1 MSIYTLGLN
10 DPELALLSHCCA
22 ESAQT
27 LLMEVVEKGAVKH
40 DVVANFFKEEVVDV
54 DGDAVLLTR
63 SKSKDSL
70 SISLKVVYNAAV
82 MDACPEELPSKEIV
96 TALMKIGKVRLGPV
110 NRDSDETELPMP
122 MGLVDVAHGSSGSN
136 RLVDETGYVSRF
148 SHINFHSA
156 RVYRDNLQS
165 SKKTDYSNL
174 MGSQHLVS
182 VNLSPKQ
189 FAKVARANG
198 VPTAVTL
205 CRYLGDILPEP
216 DKSIEFSEQTIR
228 KEGTGVDP
236 ALEKALESAMDAVVT
251 MLTPVKAITSKK
263 ASAELTTLL
272 QEVSVAYSNLAV
284 AMQEQRRADMQT
296 LLSGYM
302 EKFQI
307 QVEESVR
314 KLPPKVQSKVD
325 IPSFGLLLN
334 HTK

>member
-1 MSIYTLGLN
+1 M
-10 DPELALLSHCCA
+10 
-22 ESAQT
+22 
-27 LLMEVVEKGAVKH
+27 
-40 DVVANFFKEEVVDV
+40 
-54 DGDAVLLTR
+54 
-63 SKSKDSL
+63 
-70 SISLKVVYNAAV
+70 
-82 MDACPEELPSKEIV
+82 
-96 TALMKIGKVRLGPV
+96 
-110 NRDSDETELPMP
+110 
-122 MGLVDVAHGSSGSN
+122 
-136 RLVDETGYVSRF
+136 
-148 SHINFHSA
+148 
-156 RVYRDNLQS
+156 
-165 SKKTDYSNL
+165 
-174 MGSQHLVS
+174 
-182 VNLSPKQ
+182 
-189 FAKVARANG
+189 
-198 VPTAVTL
+198 